1 MGHHR
6 VSLTSHDLY
15 FMPENKHSTH
25 MTIVYSFFFFKR
37 KSSNIPSASCTFT
50 SVLQHLHTASDSM
63 LYTVSSH
70 WLPLNSYA
78 VHRSGYTRH
87 RCKTMASRSKHR
99 HCGTF
104 SGHYRPLTSQFY
116 SFLTIRSMPHVL
128 KCSRNAQMIE
138 VQMWT
143 INPPFTLSYL

>member
-1 MGHHR
+1 MGNHR

-25 MTIVYSFFFFKR
+25 VTTAFFFFFKER
-37 KSSNIPSASCTFT
+37 AQTF
-50 SVLQHLHTASDSM
+50 L
-63 LYTVSSH
+63 
-70 WLPLNSYA
+70 LPA
-78 VHRSGYTRH
+78 VHLPVFYNIYTQLLIQCCTRSHHTGFVYRSGYTGH
-87 RCKTMASRSKHR
+87 RCKTMASGWKHR
-99 HCGTF
+99 HRGTF

-116 SFLTIRSMPHVL
+116 SFLTIRSMLHVL